1 MDEWLRQRSAQ
12 YGALLSEARILA
24 EYAFGLS
31 RTQLITADPS
41 ALPASKVEQFDSLL
55 QRRSLGEPV
64 AYLIA
69 QREFYGRMFSVSP
82 DVLIPR
88 HDTETLIEAVLNL
101 PLPALASVIDL
112 GTGSGCIA
120 ITLALER
127 PRWHVTATD
136 ISENALLVAKGNAQR
151 LGAKVSFISSNWW
164 QAMPAGA
171 FDLIASN
178 PPYIA
183 ANDEHLK
190 KGDLRFEP
198 TLALTDNFDGLS
210 AYRQI
215 IDGAKP
221 FLNRSNQSM
230 TTAGYLA
237 FEHGYDQAQELAEIL
252 SQAGCQAITLYR
264 DLSMQPR
271 VTIAQILVAAG

>member
-41 ALPASKVEQFDSLL
+41 ALPASMVEQFDSLL
-55 QRRSLGEPV
+55 RRRSLGEPV

-127 PRWHVTATD
+127 PRHSTEQVMPVQ
-136 ISENALLVAKGNAQR
+136 LQLVAQ
-151 LGAKVSFISSNWW
+151 
-164 QAMPAGA
+164 
-171 FDLIASN
+171 LIV
-178 PPYIA
+178 
-183 ANDEHLK
+183 
-190 KGDLRFEP
+190 
-198 TLALTDNFDGLS
+198 
-210 AYRQI
+210 
-215 IDGAKP
+215 
-221 FLNRSNQSM
+221 
-230 TTAGYLA
+230 
-237 FEHGYDQAQELAEIL
+237 
-252 SQAGCQAITLYR
+252 C
-264 DLSMQPR
+264 
-271 VTIAQILVAAG
+271 